1 MDMTVLVALIRLV
14 VVAMI
19 SVETERAATEEDKE
33 ARGSEVVT
41 YPVVVAVASNAEVV
55 PMRAGAVEAAAFCEN
70 EQVFQVALNV
80 S

>member
-1 MDMTVLVALIRLV
+1 MLATDDADIMAMTVLVALTRLV

-19 SVETERAATEEDKE
+19 LVETERAAIEEGKE

-55 PMRAGAVEAAAFCEN
+55 PMWAGAVEAAAFC
-70 EQVFQVALNV
+70 
-80 S
+80 